1 MALGPPGTDAA
12 PFGVDC
18 NSICGC
24 SGAPAKG
31 KGEEREEGSFSG
43 KLERVL
49 LGNVKAVVNLFSSG
63 TMNEEGRKVSQG
75 ATAVSTAISKLG
87 D

>member
-1 MALGPPGTDAA
+1 MWVLRCT
-12 PFGVDC
+12 C
-18 NSICGC
+18 QR
-24 SGAPAKG
+24 
-31 KGEEREEGSFSG
+31 GEEREEGSFSG

-49 LGNVKAVVNLFSSG
+49 LGNVKAVANLFSSG

-75 ATAVSTAISKLG
+75 AVAVSSAISKLG